1 MFYQKFIPKTSK
13 AFISTKELLLNE
25 VNRIR
30 DEIKFSGVENLISQL
45 KEDEIES
52 RKILK
57 FKTSAR

>member
-1 MFYQKFIPKTSK
+1 M
-13 AFISTKELLLNE
+13 LLNE